1 MRRAEQPIVGVFLRL
16 LLQDFV
22 YDHFVR
28 IYLLYLRSIVT
39 SAKNFFI
46 LSDILMKKN
55 EPIRILVYTRK
66 YHKKSMSGNIM
77 SGNIIICKHIFGC

>member
-16 LLQDFV
+16 LLQDF
-22 YDHFVR
+22 YTIFLYR
-28 IYLLYLRSIVT
+28 YIYSIIRSIVT

-66 YHKKSMSGNIM
+66 YHKKSMTGNILIYI
-77 SGNIIICKHIFGC
+77 GLLRKHIFGC

>member
-55 EPIRILVYTRK
+55 DPIRILVYTRK
-66 YHKKSMSGNIM
+66 YHKKSMSGNIIM
-77 SGNIIICKHIFGC
+77 YIGLLRKHIFGC

>member
-39 SAKNFFI
+39 SAKTFYIIGHNYE
-46 LSDILMKKN
+46 K
-55 EPIRILVYTRK
+55 IRAYAYSSL
-66 YHKKSMSGNIM
+66 HKKIS
-77 SGNIIICKHIFGC
+77 